1 MTIRTKAII
10 VFQLDK
16 GGRVP
21 GGLLPVQFNPT
32 ELSDGF
38 TAEYTHQ
45 TTSKE
50 AGKNYIQTN
59 RDNFTVKLYYDASEA
74 RTSPLRNVMKQV
86 KPLLLLLNPTI
97 AFPDIKVPPVCTF
110 IWGTF
115 SYKGQITRIQENY
128 SYFTQE
134 GFPMRADV
142 SVTFSSS
149 KSKTESKE
157 TDSKSNSR
165 VLRTV
170 RAADRLDLIAFDVY
184 GDSTKWPLIA
194 EANNITDPIGF
205 PADTDLGTQIA
216 IPEL

>member
-21 GGLLPVQFNPT
+21 GGVLPVQFNPT
-32 ELSDGF
+32 ELSDSY
-38 TAEYTHQ
+38 AADYTNQ
-45 TTSKE
+45 TTALE
-50 AGKNYIQTN
+50 LGKNFVQAR
-59 RDNFTVKLYYDASEA
+59 RDDFTVKLYYDASEA
-74 RTSPLRNVMKQV
+74 RNPVLRNVMKQV
-86 KPLLLLLNPTI
+86 KPLILLMGPSIL
-97 AFPDIKVPPVCTF
+97 FPDIKTPPVCTF

-115 SYKGQITRIQENY
+115 IYRGQITRIQENY

-149 KSKTESKE
+149 KSQKEMDESNG
-157 TDSKSNSR
+157 KSNSR

-170 RAADRLDLIAFDVY
+170 RESDRLDLIAFDVY

-194 EANNITDPIGF
+194 EANNITDPISF
-205 PADTDLGTQIA
+205 PQAADLGTQIA

>member
-1 MTIRTKAII
+1 MTIRTRAFI

-16 GGRVP
+16 GSRLP

-32 ELSDGF
+32 ELSEST
-38 TAEYTHQ
+38 TAVYTKQ
-45 TTSKE
+45 TTSE
-50 AGKNYIQTN
+50 ESGKNYVQTN
-59 RDNFTVKLYYDASEA
+59 RDDFTVKLFYDASEA
-74 RTSPLRNVMKQV
+74 SNPILRNVMKQV
-86 KPLLLLLNPTI
+86 KPLQLLVRPTI
-97 AFPDIKVPPVCTF
+97 LFPDIKVPPTCTF

-115 SYKGQITRIQENY
+115 FYRGQITRIQENY

-142 SVTFSSS
+142 TVTFSSC
-149 KSKTESKE
+149 KSQQEAKE
-157 TDSKSNSR
+157 TNPSSNSR

-170 RAADRLDLIAFDVY
+170 RESDRLDLIAFDVY

-194 EANNITDPIGF
+194 EANDIVDPVGF
-205 PADTDLGTQIA
+205 PRAEDLGTQIA